1 MAHGTLQQIVD
12 SRGDE
17 EFIALLVAMNKGLVG
32 VDHLL
37 HVYCLVNIMREACIA
52 IEGLV
57 GLDYLFQR
65 AVGLNHFRSE
75 YAA

>member
-1 MAHGTLQQIVD
+1 
-12 SRGDE
+12 
-17 EFIALLVAMNKGLVG
+17 MNKGLVG